1 MMTVRRVV
9 VDHVDLLV
17 RDLEASRRFYQAILE
32 PLSYG
37 IMAESDTS
45 VSFGVAGADDFGIN
59 HSDTPTSQAHVAFV
73 SPSRAAVDAFY
84 ANARAAAGRRGPPH
98 AAACIRT
105 ASFAMLHST
114 IGIRGRGERRD
125 PSWLPARIILL

>member
-1 MMTVRRVV
+1 MTVRRVV

-37 IMAESDTS
+37 IMAQSDTS

-84 ANARAAAGRRGPPH
+84 ANALATACCSVHTNRFICDAAFHNWYKRPRRK
-98 AAACIRT
+98 ARSILV
-105 ASFAMLHST
+105 AS
-114 IGIRGRGERRD
+114 ENN
-125 PSWLPARIILL
+125 PSLM